1 MATATNDERKLL
13 VKELR
18 YMAHVIEGA
27 EYLSIDTFK
36 VRMLRDFS
44 EIGTESESDTK
55 AYEPDKHWSFEIS
68 VDGEIGFQEV
78 RR

>member
-36 VRMLRDFS
+36 VRMLRDFR
-44 EIGTESESDTK
+44 EVGTESVNETK
-55 AYEPDKHWSFEIS
+55 AYAPDKHWSFEIS

-78 RR
+78 KR